1 MLHAS
6 FMASPQGGVSAHY
19 SGYAGYTP
27 PPGAYNIHQHYQ
39 QPQHVDQRSSDSP
52 LDFSAAAS
60 QYGNNSS
67 AWNDEMRN
75 YEDNKVIGFSD
86 VNPSNGVDRTSSP
99 DYRYICKISFKCHN
113 LTSFFGGLLRAFRA
127 FFWQKWSR
135 IITSCVS
142 KSRFNSFLTKKIFF
156 FDDLHNK

>member
-1 MLHAS
+1 
-6 FMASPQGGVSAHY
+6 MASPQGGVSAHY

-39 QPQHVDQRSSDSP
+39 HPQHVDQRSTDSP

-86 VNPSNGVDRTSSP
+86 VNPSNGVDRRNHITPPDTAHRCLTLFSPGYSSSENMHYP
-99 DYRYICKISFKCHN
+99 V
-113 LTSFFGGLLRAFRA
+113 LA
-127 FFWQKWSR
+127 R
-135 IITSCVS
+135 IQLI
-142 KSRFNSFLTKKIFF
+142 
-156 FDDLHNK
+156 

>member
-1 MLHAS
+1 MQLFQELFRHHPVFLVNNLIAIIFFIAGHMLHAS

-86 VNPSNGVDRTSSP
+86 VNPSNGVL
-99 DYRYICKISFKCHN
+99 IQKV
-113 LTSFFGGLLRAFRA
+113 LT
-127 FFWQKWSR
+127 
-135 IITSCVS
+135 
-142 KSRFNSFLTKKIFF
+142 
-156 FDDLHNK
+156 

>member
-6 FMASPQGGVSAHY
+6 FMASPQGGVPAHY

-99 DYRYICKISFKCHN
+99 DYRYAEYLDCAKN
-113 LTSFFGGLLRAFRA
+113 LN
-127 FFWQKWSR
+127 K
-135 IITSCVS
+135 
-142 KSRFNSFLTKKIFF
+142 NS
-156 FDDLHNK
+156 

>member
-1 MLHAS
+1 MERKRRPFKIKRLYFWFLRSYFWLTFFSPNFQELFRHHPVFLVNNLIATIFIAGHMLHAS

-99 DYRYICKISFKCHN
+99 DYRY
-113 LTSFFGGLLRAFRA
+113 
-127 FFWQKWSR
+127 
-135 IITSCVS
+135 V
-142 KSRFNSFLTKKIFF
+142 
-156 FDDLHNK
+156 D

>member
-99 DYRYICKISFKCHN
+99 DYRYGWILSQFDEIIWGLNECGARKKTVNFFRENAACFAKRAVWVKAATKSFE
-113 LTSFFGGLLRAFRA
+113 
-127 FFWQKWSR
+127 
-135 IITSCVS
+135 
-142 KSRFNSFLTKKIFF
+142 
-156 FDDLHNK
+156 